1 MFGKTTV
8 TSKLMNLVLKVETR
22 PQVEEASMWSS
33 NIFGNE
39 RDNVG
44 EANFA
49 GPCLLETRWR
59 DS

>member
-1 MFGKTTV
+1 
-8 TSKLMNLVLKVETR
+8 MNLVLKVETR

-39 RDNVG
+39 RDNIG